1 MAQARDLGKD
11 GSAST
16 SVSSEPIERSVP
28 STSNP
33 VTAESGNG
41 DGSLFS
47 GLFNGNPYFS
57 AGFGL
62 MLFGA
67 ALAASRRGITTAAT
81 QAQRRLLVSLE
92 IPSKDKAH
100 PWFLSWMG
108 AQAKAQAMREA
119 GLLPY
124 QKESIGEFLGIRSKR
139 QQHTEAEGSPSNT
152 TGVDD
157 PLRTGNHRASP
168 IRIYSH
174 ELSVETMQ
182 ANLKKPNSSAIIQH
196 QPQQFEAGG
205 QRDTSRDA
213 RFAFVPG
220 PGTHWFRY
228 KGCWMRF
235 TRERNGRMIDLT
247 TGAPWET
254 ITLTTLRS
262 HQHLF
267 TELLAEARQLAL
279 TSSEGKTTIYT
290 VWGTEWRPFGLPRR
304 ARDLQSVVLAR
315 GKRDRIEQDVR
326 RFMQR
331 GWWYAERGIPYRRG
345 YLLHGSPGSGKS
357 SFIFAL
363 AGSLDLSICLL
374 NLSERG
380 LTDDKL
386 NFLLS
391 NAPER
396 SILLLE
402 DVDSAFLGRQRAA
415 ESDGYQANVTF
426 SGLLNSLDGVAS
438 SESRIIFMTT
448 NHVERLDPALI
459 RPGRVDYIEELGDAE
474 PDQVED
480 LFMRFYGPR
489 QLRIQSSVS
498 EDPTS
503 ALANDE
509 NPKLKEDQLR
519 PLAQRLGQLVQTES
533 IRRRRA
539 LGLDDEGRF
548 ANTAEE
554 NSLSFS
560 TLAKKESDLLKAS
573 RAMRL
578 QPAARGGVSMAEL
591 QGLFIQHPDDGQAA
605 INTFEEMMQL
615 SNP

>member
-1 MAQARDLGKD
+1 TS
-11 GSAST
+11 GSSSSPAPIERNIAST
-16 SVSSEPIERSVP
+16 SSPTIA
-28 STSNP
+28 
-33 VTAESGNG
+33 AESSSG

-47 GLFNGNPYFS
+47 GLFAGNPYFS

-62 MLFGA
+62 MIFGA

-119 GLLPY
+119 GLLPH

-139 QQHTEAEGSPSNT
+139 QQQLEAEGSSSSSST
-152 TGVDD
+152 VDD

-182 ANLKKPNSSAIIQH
+182 ANLKKPNASSAIM
-196 QPQQFEAGG
+196 QQQSLQMEAGG

-315 GKRDRIEQDVR
+315 GKRDRIENDVR

-498 EDPTS
+498 EDPAS

-519 PLAQRLGQLVQTES
+519 PLAQRLAQLVESES

-539 LGLDDEGRF
+539 LGLDDAGRF
-548 ANTAEE
+548 ASNPGEE
-554 NSLSFS
+554 GSASS
-560 TLAKKESDLLKAS
+560 TLDQKESDRRLKAS
-573 RAMRL
+573 KAMRL

-591 QGLFIQHPDDGQAA
+591 QGLFIQNLDDGQAA
-605 INTFEEMMQL
+605 VSMF
-615 SNP
+615 

>member
-1 MAQARDLGKD
+1 MEDRLLGKVAAGAPATVSTAD
-11 GSAST
+11 GHAISPSVNTSAPAKRDA
-16 SVSSEPIERSVP
+16 V
-28 STSNP
+28 
-33 VTAESGNG
+33 AEVVGATSGNG
-41 DGSLFS
+41 SDSILSNMFAS
-47 GLFNGNPYFS
+47 NPLFN

-62 MLFGA
+62 MVFGA
-67 ALAASRRGITTAAT
+67 ALAVSRRGVTSAAT
-81 QAQRRLLVSLE
+81 QAQRRMLVSLE
-92 IPSKDKAH
+92 IPSKDRAH
-100 PWFLSWMG
+100 PWFLQWMG

-124 QKESIGEFLGIRSKR
+124 RKEGMAEFLGLRTPPDH
-139 QQHTEAEGSPSNT
+139 QEAGESSAH
-152 TGVDD
+152 D
-157 PLRTGNHRASP
+157 PLRTGKHRASP

-174 ELSVETMQ
+174 ELSVETIQ
-182 ANLKKPNSSAIIQH
+182 ANLKKPGSPS
-196 QPQQFEAGG
+196 PQGMQGMQG
-205 QRDTSRDA
+205 QSELSRDA

-228 KGCWMRF
+228 KGCWMRL
-235 TRERNGRMIDLT
+235 TRERNGRLVDLT

-254 ITLTTLRS
+254 ISLTTLRS

-279 TSSEGKTTIYT
+279 TSTEGRTTIYT
-290 VWGTEWRPFGLPRR
+290 VWGTEWRPFGAPRR
-304 ARDLQSVVLAR
+304 ARDLHSVVLAR
-315 GKRDRIEQDVR
+315 GKRERIEQDVK

-363 AGSLDLSICLL
+363 AGALDLSICLL

-480 LFMRFYGPR
+480 LFLRFYGPR
-489 QLRIQSSVS
+489 RREQQPRIDEQGYVLDEQSTMRQD
-498 EDPTS
+498 ELA
-503 ALANDE
+503 ALAR
-509 NPKLKEDQLR
+509 QL
-519 PLAQRLGQLVQTES
+519 AELVQIES
-533 IRRRRA
+533 TRRRRA
-539 LGLDDEGRF
+539 LGLDDDGRF
-548 ANTAEE
+548 SAAE
-554 NSLSFS
+554 
-560 TLAKKESDLLKAS
+560 LADEEETRIKTS
-573 RAMRL
+573 RAMRI

-591 QGLFIQHPDDGQAA
+591 QGLFIQNPDDGRAAVAAFQA
-605 INTFEEMMQL
+605 ILEL
-615 SNP
+615 PL